1 MQTETIITGKFTGRL
16 YESSKGIWERSHR
29 HPFLEELK
37 AGTLDPAKF
46 IYYLKQDYVYLIDY
60 AKMFAYGSIKAND
73 LLTMGKFSE
82 LCHSILNVE
91 MGLHRQYAE
100 RFGVTREELEST
112 EPSPTTIAY
121 TKYLL
126 DVAAHGSLAEV
137 AAAVLPCMW
146 SYREIGV
153 LFAEAPGA
161 LDHPLYRDWILMYS
175 SEEFGE
181 LTSWCIG
188 IMDELAEGLPE
199 PELAKLEQHFIMAS
213 KLEYMFWDMAYR
225 EEEWPA

>member
-1 MQTETIITGKFTGRL
+1 MQMQTQTSKFSERL
-16 YESSKGIWERSHR
+16 YESSKVIWEQSHR

-37 AGTLDPAKF
+37 AGSLDPAKF
-46 IYYLKQDYVYLIDY
+46 IFYLKQDYIYLIDY

-73 LLTMGKFSE
+73 LQTMGKFSE

-91 MGLHRQYAE
+91 MGLHRLYAE
-100 RFGVTREELEST
+100 RFGVTKEELERT
-112 EPSPTTIAY
+112 EPTPTTIAY

-126 DVAAHGSLAEV
+126 DVAAHGSLSEV

-153 LFAEAPGA
+153 LFAAEPGVME
-161 LDHPLYRDWILMYS
+161 HSLYRDWVLMYS

-181 LTSWCIG
+181 LTDWCIG
-188 IMDELAEGLPE
+188 IMDQLADGLPE
-199 PELAKLEQHFIMAS
+199 QELAKLEQHFIMAS

-225 EEEWPA
+225 LEGWPV